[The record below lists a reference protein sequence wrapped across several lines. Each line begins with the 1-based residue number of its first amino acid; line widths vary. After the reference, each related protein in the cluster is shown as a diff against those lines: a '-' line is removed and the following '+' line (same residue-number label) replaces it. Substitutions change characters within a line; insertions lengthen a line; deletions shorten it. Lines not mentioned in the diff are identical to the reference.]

1 MVFGGCDPL
10 EEVDILVV
18 VVVGGCDP
26 LDEEVDIFV
35 VVVVGGC
42 DPVEQVD
49 IFPQYLDAGCH
60 LGTRR
65 CGRGS

>member
-1 MVFGGCDPL
+1 MVFGGCGPL

-26 LDEEVDIFV
+26 L
-35 VVVVGGC
+35 
-42 DPVEQVD
+42 EQVNISPHHWD
-49 IFPQYLDAGCH
+49 SGCH
-60 LGTRR
+60 LGTGR

>member
-1 MVFGGCDPL
+1 MVVVVSGCDPL
-10 EEVDILVV
+10 EEVDIHM
-18 VVVGGCDP
+18 
-26 LDEEVDIFV
+26 

-42 DPVEQVD
+42 DPVEQVNISPHHWD
-49 IFPQYLDAGCH
+49 SGCH

>member
-1 MVFGGCDPL
+1 MVVVVSGCDPL

-18 VVVGGCDP
+18 VAVVVGGCDP
-26 LDEEVDIFV
+26 L
-35 VVVVGGC
+35 
-42 DPVEQVD
+42 EQVN
-49 IFPQYLDAGCH
+49 IFPHHWDAGCH